1 MGDSSDQLTTN
12 QKIVTWARGNLGKKI
27 GRGVCWDL
35 GEQALKQAGA
45 KTSRDLGSVDKDAD
59 YIWGDRITDLKDVQP
74 GDILQLRDHLVTT
87 TTLTKYTFDDGSSV
101 KETDEQVA
109 TRGHHT
115 AIVNSLPTAD
125 GVLRT
130 YEQHVNG
137 RDVILNMVLYTRDID
152 PVTSRSS
159 GKYKRPGTKKIEDL
173 QDNENGHGQS
183 NRDHLGVSA
192 KGEIAA

>member
-12 QKIVTWARGNLGKKI
+12 QKIVTWAKGNLGKKI

-35 GEQALKQAGA
+35 GEEALKKAGA

-59 YIWGDRITDLKDVQP
+59 YIWGDPIKDLKDVQP

-101 KETDEQVA
+101 KETDERVA

-125 GVLRT
+125 GVLKT

-137 RDVILNMVLYTRDID
+137 RDVILNMTLYTRDID
-152 PVTSRSS
+152 PTTTRSS
-159 GKYKRPGTKKIEDL
+159 GKYKHPGTKKIED
-173 QDNENGHGQS
+173 
-183 NRDHLGVSA
+183 A
-192 KGEIAA
+192 KITKTVTVKVTGTIWAYRPKAK

>member
-1 MGDSSDQLTTN
+1 MGDSNDQLTTS

-59 YIWGDRITDLKDVQP
+59 YIWGDRINDLKDVQP

-101 KETDEQVA
+101 KETDEKVA

-115 AIVNSLPTAD
+115 AIVNSLPTTD

-137 RDVILNMVLYTRDID
+137 RDVILNMVLNTRDID
-152 PVTSRSS
+152 PVTTRSS
-159 GKYKRPGTKKIEDL
+159 GKYKHPGTKKIEDCKITKTVTVKVT
-173 QDNENGHGQS
+173 GTIWAY
-183 NRDHLGVSA
+183 RPKA
-192 KGEIAA
+192 K